1 MKYLH
6 ILLFLI
12 VGFAGC
18 KQPKQTA
25 ITQNFE
31 NQPQTLEKP
40 YVIMVSM
47 DGFRY
52 DYAEKYDAQNILR
65 LASEGVKAEAMI
77 PSFPS
82 STFPNHYTL
91 VTGLYPQ
98 NHGLVYN
105 SFYDKTRGEM
115 YKISDR
121 EKVEDGT
128 WYGGTPLWVLAVQ
141 QGMASASYFWVGSEA
156 AVQGIRPVYYFT
168 YDSSRPNRQRVDQ
181 VIEWLK
187 LPEGQRPH
195 FITLYFSEV
204 DSKGHSSGPNAPET
218 KAAVQTLDEEIGH
231 LDRRVS
237 ELGLPVNI
245 ILVSDHGMYPV
256 DTENPVFPEEEVKIS
271 DFTIAKGS
279 AIWMLYSDDSVKIR
293 ETYHQLQAAG
303 KDRYRAYL
311 RHEVPEHLH
320 FSENPL
326 IGDIVLIANAP
337 YILTSQN
344 FHNNPGQH
352 GYDPTTTPE
361 MGAIFYAKGP
371 AFRKG
376 LTIPAFENV
385 HVYPLVAKILGLEIT
400 DPVDGNISV
409 LDSVLI
415 K

>member
-1 MKYLH
+1 M
-6 ILLFLI
+6 I
-12 VGFAGC
+12 GFGGC

-25 ITQNFE
+25 IVENFE
-31 NQPQTLEKP
+31 NQAQTLEKP

-52 DYAEKYDAQNILR
+52 DYAEKYEAKNILR
-65 LASEGVKAEAMI
+65 LASEGVSAESMI

-91 VTGLYPQ
+91 ATGLYPQ

-105 SFYDKTRGEM
+105 TFYDKTRGEM

-121 EKVEDGT
+121 EKVEDGS
-128 WYGGTPLWVLAVQ
+128 WYGGTPLWVLAVK

-156 AVQGIRPVYYFT
+156 AIQGIRPVYYFA
-168 YDSSRPNRQRVDQ
+168 YDSSGPNRQRVDQ

-187 LPEGQRPH
+187 LPEQNRPH
-195 FITLYFSEV
+195 FITLYFSDV
-204 DSKGHSSGPNAPET
+204 DSKGHSYGPEAPET
-218 KAAVQTLDEEIGH
+218 KAAVQALDEEIGN

-256 DTENPVFPEEEVKIS
+256 DTENPVFPEDEVNIS

-279 AIWMLYSDDSVKIR
+279 AIWMLYSNDTSRVK
-293 ETYHQLQAAG
+293 ETYLQLKAVE
-303 KDRYRAYL
+303 KDRYHTYL
-311 RHEVPEHLH
+311 RKEVPAHLH
-320 FSENPL
+320 YNQNPL
-326 IGDIVLIANAP
+326 IGDLVLIANP
-337 YILTSQN
+337 PNILTSQN

-361 MGAIFYAKGP
+361 VGAIFYAKGP

-376 LTIPAFENV
+376 LKIPPFENV
-385 HVYPLVAKILGLEIT
+385 NVYPLVAKILGLEIT
-400 DPVDGNISV
+400 DSIDGDLSV
-409 LDSVLI
+409 LDSVLV